1 MFSFHSKS
9 QPRESSS
16 ELGWNRRINV
26 LSAKSGRGENGRM
39 KSPLSK
45 TQPPHRVV
53 MVAFD
58 AAELLDVVGPL
69 ETFANAASL
78 APEPNTYTVEIAAKA
93 IGAVRAASGLMLTAT
108 ADYSAIAAAD
118 TVLIAG
124 GAGVEAAASD
134 LALRDALRRA
144 ALRSGRIGSVCTG
157 AFVLAA
163 AGLLDGRRAVT
174 HWNFCARLAG
184 RFPAITVESD
194 PIFLVDRGIWTSA
207 GVTAGIDLALAMI
220 ERDHGP
226 KLAMR
231 TAQELVMFRRRPGGQ
246 SQFSAELQLQATPH
260 RPIQALQEW
269 ILENPAADL
278 SVEALAARMH
288 MSDRNFARVFQ
299 REAGMTPARFVEQA
313 RLQKARE
320 LLELTAQSLDAIAA
334 ACGYR
339 SADVL
344 ARALQRR
351 LGVAPQDYRRRFAA
365 IWKETGADDHADAQ
379 RRH

>member
-1 MFSFHSKS
+1 MKRLKS
-9 QPRESSS
+9 Q
-16 ELGWNRRINV
+16 G
-26 LSAKSGRGENGRM
+26 
-39 KSPLSK
+39 
-45 TQPPHRVV
+45 QHPHRVV

-69 ETFANAASL
+69 ETFANAAAL
-78 APEPNTYTVEIAAKA
+78 AAAPGAYTVEIAAKA
-93 IGAVRAASGLMLTAT
+93 IGPVRTASGLGLAAT
-108 ADYSAIAAAD
+108 VDYGAVAAAD
-118 TVLIAG
+118 TVLVAG
-124 GAGVEAAASD
+124 GSGVEAAARD
-134 LALRDALRRA
+134 LALRDALRKA
-144 ALRSGRIGSVCTG
+144 ALGSTRIGSVCTG

-174 HWNFCARLAG
+174 HWNWCGRLAE
-184 RFPAITVESD
+184 RFPEITVESD

-246 SQFSAELQLQATPH
+246 SQFSAELSLQATEH
-260 RPIQALQEW
+260 RPIQDLQSW
-269 ILENPAADL
+269 ILENLTADL
-278 SVEALAARMH
+278 SVEALAGRVA
-288 MSDRNFARVFQ
+288 MSERNFARVFRRATQ
-299 REAGMTPARFVEQA
+299 LTPARFVEQA

-320 LLELTAQSLDAIAA
+320 MLELGTASVEAVAF

-344 ARALQRR
+344 ARAMMRR
-351 LGVAPQDYRRRFAA
+351 LGVAPLDYRRRFAA
-365 IWKETGADDHADAQ
+365 IWDTAEKGELHVDA
-379 RRH
+379 

>member
-1 MFSFHSKS
+1 MKRPNPK
-9 QPRESSS
+9 QPH
-16 ELGWNRRINV
+16 
-26 LSAKSGRGENGRM
+26 
-39 KSPLSK
+39 
-45 TQPPHRVV
+45 PHRVV

-58 AAELLDVVGPL
+58 GAELLDVVGPL
-69 ETFANAASL
+69 ETFANAADFAD
-78 APEPNTYTVEIAAKA
+78 APHAYTVEIAA
-93 IGAVRAASGLMLTAT
+93 GWVGPVRASSGLMMNAT
-108 ADYSAIAAAD
+108 LGYRAIAAAD

-124 GAGVEAAASD
+124 GRGVEEAARD
-134 LALRDALRRA
+134 LALRDALREA
-144 ALRSGRIGSVCTG
+144 AVRSVRIGSVCTG

-174 HWNFCARLAG
+174 HWNWCARLAD
-184 RFPAITVESD
+184 RYPAITVEPD

-260 RPIQALQEW
+260 RPIQDLQAW
-269 ILENPAADL
+269 ILENLTADL
-278 SVEALAARMH
+278 SVEGLADRMA
-288 MSDRNFARVFQ
+288 MSERNFARVFR
-299 REAGMTPARFVEQA
+299 RETGLTPARFVEQA

-320 LLELTAQSLDAIAA
+320 MLELGTAGVEAVAF
-334 ACGYR
+334 ACGYQ

-344 ARALQRR
+344 ARALIRR
-351 LGVAPQDYRRRFAA
+351 LGVGPQDYRRRFGA
-365 IWKETGADDHADAQ
+365 IWNSATTGETHADA
-379 RRH
+379 